1 MFLAARYIQHLR
13 EETVTEDAAIPADA
27 VEALASP
34 RLVVRGSGRS
44 RFLRRIAYLWCGA
57 VLDTRV
63 DTLLLPVLLQVRDLA
78 VPLDALLNRRNRE
91 FDWGLPGGFFPERLS
106 SGACLVMLD
115 GFEEG
120 PRDVEGLIAAYP
132 RCRYIVASGA
142 DGGNA
147 GTGESGFHLGG
158 AQARCVVIHG
168 EGV

>member
-1 MFLAARYIQHLR
+1 MFLAARYIRHLR
-13 EETVTEDAAIPADA
+13 AETVTEDTAIPDDA

-44 RFLRRIAYLWCGA
+44 PFLRRIAYLWCGA
-57 VLDTRV
+57 LLDTRV

-78 VPLDALLNRRNRE
+78 VPLEALLHRRNCE
-91 FDWGLPGGFFPERLS
+91 LDWSLPAGFFLERLS

-115 GFEEG
+115 GLEQG
-120 PRDVEGLIAAYP
+120 PRDVDSVIAAYP

-142 DGGNA
+142 DGRNA
-147 GTGESGFHLGG
+147 GSGESGFHLGG
-158 AQARCVVIHG
+158 TQARSVVIHG